1 MTQIKIPDLGD
12 FDEVEVVEVH
22 VKSGQSIKEND
33 PIITL
38 ETEKAAMDVPSIVTG
53 EVVSIDVKSGDKVSE
68 GDVIAEISVDTV
80 IEHETEDQQDEKSSN
95 SEAEYDLAVIGA
107 GPGGYAAAFR
117 ASDLGLKV
125 ALIDRNPVLGGVC
138 LNVGCIP
145 SKAFLHAAKVI
156 EDSNEASKAGIHFKD
171 LKIDLEKMKDWKDGI
186 IDGLTSGLKN
196 LAKQRQVDCYQGDAS
211 FISNHQLQISSADN
225 KQQIT
230 FKYAIIAVGSEPA
243 SLDFMPNDSRVIDST
258 GALDPESIPRKIL
271 IIGGGIIGLEM
282 ATIYS
287 ALGSRVTVVELME
300 ELMTGTDKDLVK
312 PLERYLSER
321 CEDIYK
327 STKVISAQA
336 LDEGISVTFEN
347 DGAEQTETFDKVL
360 VAIGRTANGKLIHV
374 DRAGVE
380 VSNEGTI
387 NVDRQMRTNV
397 ENIFAIGDVIGDPM
411 LAHKA
416 SYEGKIA
423 AEVVAGKKS
432 AMDARCIP
440 SVAYTDPEIAWVGLT
455 ENDCKKDN
463 IEYKKGLFPWSA
475 SGRSL
480 TLGRSEGLTKLLFD
494 PKSKKIIG
502 GGIVGTNAGDLIA
515 EISLAIEMDCDVSDI
530 ALTIHPHPTLS
541 ETVPLAAEVFE
552 GTITDLYI
560 KN

>member
-68 GDVIAEISVDTV
+68 GDVIAEISVDTL
-80 IEHETEDQQDEKSSN
+80 IEPETEDEQDEESSN

-211 FISNHQLQISSADN
+211 FISNQQLQISSADN

-287 ALGSRVTVVELME
+287 ALGSGVTVVELME

-360 VAIGRTANGKLIHV
+360 VAIGRTANGKLIQV
-374 DRAGVE
+374 DKAGVE

-423 AEVVAGKKS
+423 AEVIAGKKS

-463 IEYKKGLFPWSA
+463 IEYQKGLFPWSA

>member
-1 MTQIKIPDLGD
+1 MTKIKIPDLGD

-22 VKSGQSIKEND
+22 IQSGQSIKEND

-53 EVVSIDVKSGDKVSE
+53 EVISIDVKSGDKVSE
-68 GDVIAEISVDTV
+68 GDVIAEISVDTL
-80 IEHETEDQQDEKSSN
+80 IEPEIKDQQDEESN
-95 SEAEYDLAVIGA
+95 NNQAEYDLAVIGA

-186 IDGLTSGLKN
+186 IGGLTSGLKN
-196 LAKQRQVDCYQGDAS
+196 LAKQRQVDCYQGEAS
-211 FISNHQLQISSADN
+211 FISNQQLQISSADN

-258 GALDPESIPRKIL
+258 GALDPESIPKKIL

-287 ALGSRVTVVELME
+287 ALGSGVTVVELME

-374 DRAGVE
+374 DKAGVE

-463 IEYKKGLFPWSA
+463 IEYQKGLFPWSA

>member
-80 IEHETEDQQDEKSSN
+80 IENETEDQQDEKSSN

-196 LAKQRQVDCYQGDAS
+196 LAKQRQVDCYQGEAS
-211 FISNHQLQISSADN
+211 FISNQQLQISSADN

>member
-68 GDVIAEISVDTV
+68 GDVIAEISVDTL
-80 IEHETEDQQDEKSSN
+80 IESETEDQQDEKSSN

-196 LAKQRQVDCYQGDAS
+196 LAKQRQVDCYQGEAS
-211 FISNHQLQISSADN
+211 FISNQQLQISSADN

-258 GALDPESIPRKIL
+258 GALDPESIPKKIL

-287 ALGSRVTVVELME
+287 ALGSGVTVVELME

>member
-68 GDVIAEISVDTV
+68 GDVIAEISVDTL
-80 IEHETEDQQDEKSSN
+80 IEPETEDEQDEESSN

-196 LAKQRQVDCYQGDAS
+196 LAKQRQVDCYQGDAT

-258 GALDPESIPRKIL
+258 GALDPESIPKKIL

>member
-1 MTQIKIPDLGD
+1 M
-12 FDEVEVVEVH
+12 
-22 VKSGQSIKEND
+22 
-33 PIITL
+33 
-38 ETEKAAMDVPSIVTG
+38 
-53 EVVSIDVKSGDKVSE
+53 
-68 GDVIAEISVDTV
+68 
-80 IEHETEDQQDEKSSN
+80 
-95 SEAEYDLAVIGA
+95 
-107 GPGGYAAAFR
+107 
-117 ASDLGLKV
+117 
-125 ALIDRNPVLGGVC
+125 
-138 LNVGCIP
+138 
-145 SKAFLHAAKVI
+145 HAAKVI

-186 IDGLTSGLKN
+186 IGGLTSGLKN

-211 FISNHQLQISSADN
+211 FISNQQLQISSADN

-258 GALDPESIPRKIL
+258 GALDPESIPKKIL

-287 ALGSRVTVVELME
+287 ALGSGVTVVEVME
-300 ELMTGTDKDLVK
+300 ELMTGTDKELVK
-312 PLERYLSER
+312 PLERYLSAR

-360 VAIGRTANGKLIHV
+360 VAIGRAANGKLIHV
-374 DRAGVE
+374 DKAGVE

-397 ENIFAIGDVIGDPM
+397 ENIFAIGDVSGDPM

>member
-53 EVVSIDVKSGDKVSE
+53 EVVSIDVKSVDKVSE

-80 IEHETEDQQDEKSSN
+80 IENETEDQQDEKSSN

-186 IDGLTSGLKN
+186 IGGLTSGLKN

-211 FISNHQLQISSADN
+211 FISNQQLQISSADK

-258 GALDPESIPRKIL
+258 GALDPESIPKKIL

-287 ALGSRVTVVELME
+287 ALGSGVTVVELME

-347 DGAEQTETFDKVL
+347 DGAEQAETFDKVL

-374 DRAGVE
+374 DRAGVD

>member
-68 GDVIAEISVDTV
+68 GDVIAEISVDTL

-258 GALDPESIPRKIL
+258 GALDPESIPKKIL

-287 ALGSRVTVVELME
+287 ALGSGVTVVEVME

-374 DRAGVE
+374 DKAGVE

>member
-1 MTQIKIPDLGD
+1 MTEIKIPDLGD
-12 FDEVEVVEVH
+12 FNEVEVVEVH
-22 VKSGQSIKEND
+22 VKPGESIKEND

-38 ETEKAAMDVPSIVTG
+38 ETEKAAMDVPSIATG
-53 EVVSIDVKSGDKVSE
+53 EVESINVKSGDKVSE
-68 GDVIAEISVDTV
+68 GDIIAEISVDSL
-80 IEHETEDQQDEKSSN
+80 IESEVENQNNKEASN

-156 EDSNEASKAGIHFKD
+156 EDSSEASKAGIHFKD

-186 IDGLTSGLKN
+186 IGGLTSGLES
-196 LAKQRQVDCYQGDAS
+196 LAKKRQVDCFQGDAS
-211 FISNHQLQISSADN
+211 FASNQELHVFSGDK
-225 KQQIT
+225 KQKIT
-230 FKYAIIAVGSEPA
+230 FKYAVIAVGSEPA
-243 SLDFMPNDSRVIDST
+243 SLDFMPNDPRVIDST
-258 GALDPESIPRKIL
+258 GALDPEIIPKKIL

-287 ALGSRVTVVELME
+287 ALGSGVTVVELME

-321 CEDIYK
+321 CDDIYK
-327 STKVISAQA
+327 STKVLSAEA
-336 LDEGISVTFEN
+336 NDEGISVSFES
-347 DGAEQTETFDKVL
+347 DGAGQTEAFDKVL
-360 VAIGRTANGKLIHV
+360 VAIGRTANGKLIHA

-380 VSNEGTI
+380 VNDDGTI

-397 ENIFAIGDVIGDPM
+397 ANIFAIGDVIGDPM

-423 AEVVAGKKS
+423 AEVIAGQKS

-463 IEYKKGLFPWSA
+463 IEYQKGLFPWSA

>member
-38 ETEKAAMDVPSIVTG
+38 ETEKAAMDVPSIVKG

-68 GDVIAEISVDTV
+68 GDVIAEISVDTL

-186 IDGLTSGLKN
+186 IGGLTSGLKN
-196 LAKQRQVDCYQGDAS
+196 LAKQRQVDCYEGDAS

-258 GALDPESIPRKIL
+258 GALDPESIPKKIL

-287 ALGSRVTVVELME
+287 ALGSGVTVVELME

-327 STKVISAQA
+327 STKVITAQA

-347 DGAEQTETFDKVL
+347 DGVEQTETFDKVL
-360 VAIGRTANGKLIHV
+360 VAIGRTANGKLIQV
-374 DRAGVE
+374 DKAGVE

-455 ENDCKKDN
+455 EGDCKKDN

>member
-80 IEHETEDQQDEKSSN
+80 IENETEDQQDEKSSN

-186 IDGLTSGLKN
+186 IGGLTSGLKN
-196 LAKQRQVDCYQGDAS
+196 LAKQRQVDCYQGEAS
-211 FISNHQLQISSADN
+211 FISNQQLQISSADK

-258 GALDPESIPRKIL
+258 GALDPESIPKKIL

-360 VAIGRTANGKLIHV
+360 VAIGRTANGKLIQV
-374 DRAGVE
+374 DKAGVE

-455 ENDCKKDN
+455 EGDCKKDN

>member
-1 MTQIKIPDLGD
+1 MTKIKIPDLGD

-68 GDVIAEISVDTV
+68 GDVIAEISVDTL
-80 IEHETEDQQDEKSSN
+80 IEPEIKDQQDEESN
-95 SEAEYDLAVIGA
+95 NNQAEYDLAVIGA

-125 ALIDRNPVLGGVC
+125 ALIDRNPFLGGVC

-186 IDGLTSGLKN
+186 IGGLTSGLKN
-196 LAKQRQVDCYQGDAS
+196 LAKQRQVDCYQGEAS
-211 FISNHQLQISSADN
+211 FISNQQLQISSADN

-258 GALDPESIPRKIL
+258 GALDPESIPKKIL

-287 ALGSRVTVVELME
+287 ALGSGVTVVEVME

-463 IEYKKGLFPWSA
+463 IEYQKGLFPWSA

>member
-80 IEHETEDQQDEKSSN
+80 IENETEDQQDEKSSN

-186 IDGLTSGLKN
+186 IGGLTSGLKN
-196 LAKQRQVDCYQGDAS
+196 LAKQRQVDCYQGEAS
-211 FISNHQLQISSADN
+211 FISNQQLQISSADK

-258 GALDPESIPRKIL
+258 GALDPESIPKKIL

-287 ALGSRVTVVELME
+287 ALGSGVTVVELME

-374 DRAGVE
+374 DKAGVE
-380 VSNEGTI
+380 VSNEGII

-455 ENDCKKDN
+455 EGDCKKDN

>member
-68 GDVIAEISVDTV
+68 GDVIAEISVDTL
-80 IEHETEDQQDEKSSN
+80 IEPETEDQQDEKSSN
-95 SEAEYDLAVIGA
+95 NQAEYDLAVIGA

-186 IDGLTSGLKN
+186 IGGLTSGLKN

-211 FISNHQLQISSADN
+211 FISNQQLQISSADN

-287 ALGSRVTVVELME
+287 ALGSGVTVVELME

-347 DGAEQTETFDKVL
+347 DGAEQAETFDKVL
-360 VAIGRTANGKLIHV
+360 VAIGRTANGKLIQV
-374 DRAGVE
+374 DKAGVE

-455 ENDCKKDN
+455 EGDCKKDN

>member
-186 IDGLTSGLKN
+186 IGGLTSGLKN
-196 LAKQRQVDCYQGDAS
+196 LAKQRQVDCYQGEAS
-211 FISNHQLQISSADN
+211 FISNQQLQISSADK

-258 GALDPESIPRKIL
+258 GALDPESIPKKIL

-287 ALGSRVTVVELME
+287 ALGSGVTVVEVME

-374 DRAGVE
+374 DKAGVE

>member
-186 IDGLTSGLKN
+186 IGGLTSGLKN

-211 FISNHQLQISSADN
+211 FISNQQLQISSADK

-258 GALDPESIPRKIL
+258 GALDPESIPKKIL

-287 ALGSRVTVVELME
+287 ALGSGVTVVEVME

>member
-1 MTQIKIPDLGD
+1 M
-12 FDEVEVVEVH
+12 
-22 VKSGQSIKEND
+22 
-33 PIITL
+33 
-38 ETEKAAMDVPSIVTG
+38 
-53 EVVSIDVKSGDKVSE
+53 
-68 GDVIAEISVDTV
+68 
-80 IEHETEDQQDEKSSN
+80 
-95 SEAEYDLAVIGA
+95 
-107 GPGGYAAAFR
+107 
-117 ASDLGLKV
+117 
-125 ALIDRNPVLGGVC
+125 
-138 LNVGCIP
+138 
-145 SKAFLHAAKVI
+145 HAAKVI

-211 FISNHQLQISSADN
+211 FISNQQLQISSADN

-287 ALGSRVTVVELME
+287 ALGSGVTVVELME

-360 VAIGRTANGKLIHV
+360 VAIGRTANGKLIQV
-374 DRAGVE
+374 DKAGVE

>member
-1 MTQIKIPDLGD
+1 MTKIRIPDLGD

-22 VKSGQSIKEND
+22 IKSGQSIKEND

-53 EVVSIDVKSGDKVSE
+53 EVISIDVKSGDKVSE
-68 GDVIAEISVDTV
+68 GDVIAEISVDTL
-80 IEHETEDQQDEKSSN
+80 IEPEIKDQQDEESN
-95 SEAEYDLAVIGA
+95 NNQAEYDLAVIGA

-186 IDGLTSGLKN
+186 IGGLTSGLKN
-196 LAKQRQVDCYQGDAS
+196 LAKQRQVDCYQGEAS
-211 FISNHQLQISSADN
+211 FISNQQLQISSADK

-258 GALDPESIPRKIL
+258 GALDPESIPKKIL

-287 ALGSRVTVVELME
+287 ALGSGVTVVELME

-374 DRAGVE
+374 DKAGVE

-423 AEVVAGKKS
+423 AEVIAGKKS

-463 IEYKKGLFPWSA
+463 IEYQKGLFPWSA

>member
-68 GDVIAEISVDTV
+68 GDVIAEISVDTL

-186 IDGLTSGLKN
+186 IGGLTSGLKN

-258 GALDPESIPRKIL
+258 GALDPESIPKKIL

-287 ALGSRVTVVELME
+287 ALGSGVTVVELME

-360 VAIGRTANGKLIHV
+360 VAIGRTANGKLIQV
-374 DRAGVE
+374 DKAGVE

-455 ENDCKKDN
+455 EGDCKKDN

>member
-68 GDVIAEISVDTV
+68 GDVIAEISVDTL
-80 IEHETEDQQDEKSSN
+80 IEPETEDQQDEKSSN

-186 IDGLTSGLKN
+186 IGGLTSGLKN
-196 LAKQRQVDCYQGDAS
+196 LAKQRQVDCYQGEAS
-211 FISNHQLQISSADN
+211 FISNQQLQISSADK

-360 VAIGRTANGKLIHV
+360 VAIGRTANGKLIQV
-374 DRAGVE
+374 DKAGVE

>member
-1 MTQIKIPDLGD
+1 MTKIKIPDLGD

-22 VKSGQSIKEND
+22 IQSGQSIKEND

-53 EVVSIDVKSGDKVSE
+53 EVISIDVKSGDKVSE
-68 GDVIAEISVDTV
+68 GDVIAEISVDTL
-80 IEHETEDQQDEKSSN
+80 IEPEIKDQQDEESN
-95 SEAEYDLAVIGA
+95 NNQAEYDLAVIGA

-186 IDGLTSGLKN
+186 IGGLTSGLKN
-196 LAKQRQVDCYQGDAS
+196 LAKQRQVDCYQGEAS
-211 FISNHQLQISSADN
+211 FISNQQLQISSADN

-258 GALDPESIPRKIL
+258 GALDPESIPKKIL

-287 ALGSRVTVVELME
+287 ALGSGVTVVELME

-374 DRAGVE
+374 DKAGVE

-423 AEVVAGKKS
+423 AEVIAGKKS

-463 IEYKKGLFPWSA
+463 IEYQKGLFPWSA

>member
-1 MTQIKIPDLGD
+1 MTKIKIPDLGD

-22 VKSGQSIKEND
+22 IQSGQSIKEND

-53 EVVSIDVKSGDKVSE
+53 EVISIDVKSGDKVSE
-68 GDVIAEISVDTV
+68 GDVIAEISVDTL
-80 IEHETEDQQDEKSSN
+80 IEPEIKDQQDEESN
-95 SEAEYDLAVIGA
+95 NNQAEYDLAVIGA

-186 IDGLTSGLKN
+186 IGGLTSGLKN
-196 LAKQRQVDCYQGDAS
+196 LAKQRQVDCYQGEAS
-211 FISNHQLQISSADN
+211 FISSQQLQISSADN
-225 KQQIT
+225 NQQIT

-258 GALDPESIPRKIL
+258 GALDPESIPKKIL

-287 ALGSRVTVVELME
+287 ALGSGVTVVELME

-374 DRAGVE
+374 DKAGVE

-423 AEVVAGKKS
+423 AEVIAGKKS

-463 IEYKKGLFPWSA
+463 IEYQKGLFPWSA

>member
-68 GDVIAEISVDTV
+68 GDVIAEISVDTL
-80 IEHETEDQQDEKSSN
+80 IESETEDQQDEKSSN

-186 IDGLTSGLKN
+186 IGGLTSGLKN

-211 FISNHQLQISSADN
+211 FISNQQLQISSADK

-258 GALDPESIPRKIL
+258 GALDPESIPKKIL

-287 ALGSRVTVVELME
+287 ALGSGVTVVELME

-455 ENDCKKDN
+455 EGDCKKDN

>member
-80 IEHETEDQQDEKSSN
+80 IENETEDQQDEKSSN

-186 IDGLTSGLKN
+186 IGGLTSGLKN

-225 KQQIT
+225 
-230 FKYAIIAVGSEPA
+230 
-243 SLDFMPNDSRVIDST
+243 
-258 GALDPESIPRKIL
+258 
-271 IIGGGIIGLEM
+271 
-282 ATIYS
+282 
-287 ALGSRVTVVELME
+287 
-300 ELMTGTDKDLVK
+300 
-312 PLERYLSER
+312 
-321 CEDIYK
+321 
-327 STKVISAQA
+327 
-336 LDEGISVTFEN
+336 
-347 DGAEQTETFDKVL
+347 
-360 VAIGRTANGKLIHV
+360 
-374 DRAGVE
+374 
-380 VSNEGTI
+380 SN
-387 NVDRQMRTNV
+387 
-397 ENIFAIGDVIGDPM
+397 
-411 LAHKA
+411 K
-416 SYEGKIA
+416 
-423 AEVVAGKKS
+423 
-432 AMDARCIP
+432 
-440 SVAYTDPEIAWVGLT
+440 
-455 ENDCKKDN
+455 
-463 IEYKKGLFPWSA
+463 
-475 SGRSL
+475 
-480 TLGRSEGLTKLLFD
+480 
-494 PKSKKIIG
+494 
-502 GGIVGTNAGDLIA
+502 
-515 EISLAIEMDCDVSDI
+515 
-530 ALTIHPHPTLS
+530 
-541 ETVPLAAEVFE
+541 
-552 GTITDLYI
+552 
-560 KN
+560 

>member
-1 MTQIKIPDLGD
+1 MTKIKIPDLGD

-22 VKSGQSIKEND
+22 IKSGQSIKEND

-53 EVVSIDVKSGDKVSE
+53 EVISIDVKSGDKVSE
-68 GDVIAEISVDTV
+68 GDVIAEISVDTL
-80 IEHETEDQQDEKSSN
+80 IEPEIKDQQDEESN
-95 SEAEYDLAVIGA
+95 NNQAEYDLAVIGA

-186 IDGLTSGLKN
+186 ISGLTSGLKN
-196 LAKQRQVDCYQGDAS
+196 LAKQRQVDCYQGEAS
-211 FISNHQLQISSADN
+211 FISNQQLQISSADN

-258 GALDPESIPRKIL
+258 GALDPESIPKKIL

-287 ALGSRVTVVELME
+287 ALGSGVTVVELMK

-374 DRAGVE
+374 DKAGVE

-423 AEVVAGKKS
+423 AEVIAGKKS

-463 IEYKKGLFPWSA
+463 IEYQKGLFPWSA

>member
-1 MTQIKIPDLGD
+1 MTKIKIPDLGD

-22 VKSGQSIKEND
+22 IKSGQSIKEND

-53 EVVSIDVKSGDKVSE
+53 EVISIDVKSGDKVSE
-68 GDVIAEISVDTV
+68 GDVIAEISVDTL
-80 IEHETEDQQDEKSSN
+80 IEPEIKDQQDEESN
-95 SEAEYDLAVIGA
+95 HSEAEYDLAVIGA

-186 IDGLTSGLKN
+186 IGGLTSGLKN
-196 LAKQRQVDCYQGDAS
+196 LAKQRQVDCYQGEAS
-211 FISNHQLQISSADN
+211 FISNQQLQISSADK

-258 GALDPESIPRKIL
+258 GALDPESIPKKIL

-374 DRAGVE
+374 DKAGVE

-463 IEYKKGLFPWSA
+463 IEYQKGLFPWSA

>member
-1 MTQIKIPDLGD
+1 MTKIKIPDLGD

-22 VKSGQSIKEND
+22 IKPGQSIKEND

-68 GDVIAEISVDTV
+68 GDVIAEISVDTL
-80 IEHETEDQQDEKSSN
+80 IEPEIKDQQDEESN
-95 SEAEYDLAVIGA
+95 NNQAEYDLAVIGA

-125 ALIDRNPVLGGVC
+125 ALIDRNPFLGGVC

-186 IDGLTSGLKN
+186 IGGLTSGLKN
-196 LAKQRQVDCYQGDAS
+196 LAKQRQVDCYQGEAS
-211 FISNHQLQISSADN
+211 FISSQQLQISSADN
-225 KQQIT
+225 NQQIT

-258 GALDPESIPRKIL
+258 GALDPESIPKKIL

-287 ALGSRVTVVELME
+287 ALGSGVTVVELME

-374 DRAGVE
+374 DKAGVE

-463 IEYKKGLFPWSA
+463 IEYQKGLFPWSA

>member
-12 FDEVEVVEVH
+12 FDEVEVVEVY

-68 GDVIAEISVDTV
+68 GDVIAEISVDTL
-80 IEHETEDQQDEKSSN
+80 IEPETEDQQDEKSSN

-258 GALDPESIPRKIL
+258 GALDPESIPKKIL

-287 ALGSRVTVVELME
+287 ALGSGVTVVELME

-374 DRAGVE
+374 DKAGVE
-380 VSNEGTI
+380 VSNEGII

>member
-1 MTQIKIPDLGD
+1 MTKIKIPDLGD

-22 VKSGQSIKEND
+22 IKSGQSIKEND

-53 EVVSIDVKSGDKVSE
+53 EVISIDVKSGDKVSE
-68 GDVIAEISVDTV
+68 GDVIAEISVDTL
-80 IEHETEDQQDEKSSN
+80 IEPEIKDQQDEESN
-95 SEAEYDLAVIGA
+95 HSEAEYDLAVIGA

-186 IDGLTSGLKN
+186 ISGLTSGLKN
-196 LAKQRQVDCYQGDAS
+196 LAKQRQVDCYQGEAS
-211 FISNHQLQISSADN
+211 FISNQQLQISSADN

-258 GALDPESIPRKIL
+258 GALDPESIPKKIL

-287 ALGSRVTVVELME
+287 ALGSGVTVVELME

-374 DRAGVE
+374 DKAGVE

-463 IEYKKGLFPWSA
+463 IEYQKGLFPWSA

>member
-68 GDVIAEISVDTV
+68 GDVIAEISVDTL
-80 IEHETEDQQDEKSSN
+80 IEPETEDQQDEKSSN

-211 FISNHQLQISSADN
+211 FISNQQLQISSADN

-258 GALDPESIPRKIL
+258 GALDPESIPKKIL

-287 ALGSRVTVVELME
+287 ALGSGVTVVELME

-374 DRAGVE
+374 DKAGVE
-380 VSNEGTI
+380 VSNEGII

>member
-1 MTQIKIPDLGD
+1 MTKIKIPDLGD

-22 VKSGQSIKEND
+22 IQSGQSIKEND

-53 EVVSIDVKSGDKVSE
+53 EVISIDVKSGDKVSE
-68 GDVIAEISVDTV
+68 GDVIAEISVDTL
-80 IEHETEDQQDEKSSN
+80 IEPEIKDQQDEESN
-95 SEAEYDLAVIGA
+95 NNQAEYDLAVIGA

-156 EDSNEASKAGIHFKD
+156 EDSSEASKAGIHFKD

-186 IDGLTSGLKN
+186 ISGLTSGLKN
-196 LAKQRQVDCYQGDAS
+196 LAKQRQVDCYQGEAS
-211 FISNHQLQISSADN
+211 FISNQQLQISSADK

-258 GALDPESIPRKIL
+258 GALDPESIPKKIL

-287 ALGSRVTVVELME
+287 ALGSGVTVVELME

-374 DRAGVE
+374 DKAGVE

-463 IEYKKGLFPWSA
+463 IEYQKGLFPWSA

>member
-68 GDVIAEISVDTV
+68 GDVIAEISVDTL

-186 IDGLTSGLKN
+186 IGGLTSGLKN

-211 FISNHQLQISSADN
+211 FISNQQLQISSADN

-258 GALDPESIPRKIL
+258 GALDPESIPKKIL

-287 ALGSRVTVVELME
+287 ALGSGVTVVEVME
-300 ELMTGTDKDLVK
+300 ELMTGTD
-312 PLERYLSER
+312 
-321 CEDIYK
+321 
-327 STKVISAQA
+327 
-336 LDEGISVTFEN
+336 
-347 DGAEQTETFDKVL
+347 
-360 VAIGRTANGKLIHV
+360 
-374 DRAGVE
+374 
-380 VSNEGTI
+380 
-387 NVDRQMRTNV
+387 
-397 ENIFAIGDVIGDPM
+397 
-411 LAHKA
+411 
-416 SYEGKIA
+416 
-423 AEVVAGKKS
+423 
-432 AMDARCIP
+432 
-440 SVAYTDPEIAWVGLT
+440 
-455 ENDCKKDN
+455 
-463 IEYKKGLFPWSA
+463 
-475 SGRSL
+475 
-480 TLGRSEGLTKLLFD
+480 
-494 PKSKKIIG
+494 
-502 GGIVGTNAGDLIA
+502 
-515 EISLAIEMDCDVSDI
+515 
-530 ALTIHPHPTLS
+530 
-541 ETVPLAAEVFE
+541 
-552 GTITDLYI
+552 
-560 KN
+560 

>member
-12 FDEVEVVEVH
+12 FDEVEFVEVH
-22 VKSGQSIKEND
+22 INSVHSIKEND

-80 IEHETEDQQDEKSSN
+80 IENETEDQQDEKSSN

-171 LKIDLEKMKDWKDGI
+171 LKIDLEKMKDRKDGI
-186 IDGLTSGLKN
+186 ISGLTSGLKN

-211 FISNHQLQISSADN
+211 FISNQQLQISSADN

-258 GALDPESIPRKIL
+258 GALDPESIPKKIL

-287 ALGSRVTVVELME
+287 ALGSGVTVVEVME

-374 DRAGVE
+374 DKAGVE
-380 VSNEGTI
+380 VSNEGII

-397 ENIFAIGDVIGDPM
+397 EKIIAIGDVIGDPM

>member
-80 IEHETEDQQDEKSSN
+80 IENETEDQQDEKSSN

-258 GALDPESIPRKIL
+258 GALDPESIPKKIL

-374 DRAGVE
+374 DKAGVE